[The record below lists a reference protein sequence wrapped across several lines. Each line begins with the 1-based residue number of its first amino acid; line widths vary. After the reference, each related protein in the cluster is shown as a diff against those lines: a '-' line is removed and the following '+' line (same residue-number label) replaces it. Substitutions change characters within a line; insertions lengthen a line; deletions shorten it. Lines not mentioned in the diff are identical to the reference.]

1 VLKLGVLRELAALAA
16 LAALLPAYAG
26 DSRTPL
32 PVIEK
37 AKAGTQCVAE
47 PAVMRREHPDMLKHQ
62 RDDTVHGG
70 IRGAKASLKAC
81 IDCHASPA
89 SGSVTKSETNFCVSC
104 HSYTAVRI
112 DCFECHATKPQATA
126 RGPAA
131 PDSAVA
137 ASGGG
142 PSSAAIASLPIA
154 RQR

>member
-137 ASGGG
+137 ASGGD

>member
-1 VLKLGVLRELAALAA
+1 VSHGVLRWLAALTA
-16 LAALLPAYAG
+16 LVALLPVYAG

-37 AKAGTQCVAE
+37 AKAGTQCVDK
-47 PAVMRREHPDMLKHQ
+47 PAVMRREHPDMLRHQ

-70 IRGAKASLKAC
+70 IRGTKASLKAC
-81 IDCHASPA
+81 IDCHASA
-89 SGSVTKSETNFCVSC
+89 VTGSVTKSDTNFCISC

-126 RGPAA
+126 RGPAVIDTA
-131 PDSAVA
+131 AVVSRSN
-137 ASGGG
+137 AS
-142 PSSAAIASLPIA
+142 SSAIATLPIA